1 MNQYNCKCCGSIL
14 QSEPEVS
21 DGDIVLRCLVCG
33 AINVVVAILEV
44 VGWRHA

>member
-1 MNQYNCKCCGSIL
+1 
-14 QSEPEVS
+14 
-21 DGDIVLRCLVCG
+21 VLRCLVCG